1 MEHPRNS
8 KQRSSLANSPRE
20 DSDRE
25 AAEGDFSG
33 SKAPVQ
39 VTADDLADEEWGPV
53 KEKKGG
59 KKGKK
64 GKKEKP
70 EQKLGLSRKNSYSC
84 AQRLS
89 SRGRGHRRGGGT
101 SSTCLCPRTRATKG

>member
-1 MEHPRNS
+1 MEHPRS
-8 KQRSSLANSPRE
+8 SQQRSPLANSPTE
-20 DSDRE
+20 DRE
-25 AAEGDFSG
+25 AAAADGKNDFSG
-33 SKAPVQ
+33 SKVPVQ

-70 EQKLGLSRKNSYSC
+70 EPKSGLS
-84 AQRLS
+84 
-89 SRGRGHRRGGGT
+89 
-101 SSTCLCPRTRATKG
+101 